1 MNGLKTRSLRI
12 LLFLLSLYGF
22 LIGTSLSAKESLS
35 CDLSFQGILDE
46 PQVSR
51 FIDKYAKSTATN
63 GQPKLPA
70 FSILCLDSPGGDYA
84 QAMKLIG
91 VIETS
96 TGVVTYIPKGA
107 ECSSAC
113 SLIFLS
119 GNTWIGQGATK
130 QYNARI
136 IHAGGTLGFHA
147 PFTNFD
153 SNTSFSGRDGNKIFA
168 LAVKALSEANSL
180 RLQKR
185 SSGEEVFND
194 FLFSG
199 FLSTPPEK
207 LFYVKTVGDAV
218 LADIDV
224 RGLPV
229 MQAFKKN
236 DIYRVCD
243 LAIAKRVIKSSPTLL
258 YGGQSSAS
266 ILSLVSSAR
275 ERFTA
280 ENKASS
286 SNYQEAIEG
295 VTSDQFGIQRA
306 AWLLQ
311 GYPSPTHH
319 NNGFVCLVEV
329 HSPKRQYFETWSSGQ
344 KQFLEVDTF
353 RYTIFDVG
361 RDADFASTYSIDNF
375 ISDHARWITSSGS
388 LPNWSALPADY
399 QIFLD

>member
-1 MNGLKTRSLRI
+1 MNVVKKQNLRT
-12 LLFLLSLYGF
+12 LLSLLSLYGF
-22 LIGTSLSAKESLS
+22 VFGTSLAAQESLN
-35 CDLSFQGILDE
+35 CDISFQGILDE
-46 PQVSR
+46 PRVSR
-51 FIDKYAKSTATN
+51 FIEKYTEATAPN
-63 GQPKLPA
+63 GQSELPS

-84 QAMKLIG
+84 QAMRLIN
-91 VIETS
+91 VIEKS
-96 TGVVTYIPKGA
+96 TGIVTYIPKGA

-136 IHAGGTLGFHA
+136 IHVGGTLGFHA

-153 SNTSFSGRDGNKIFA
+153 SSTSFSGRDGNKIFA

-199 FLSTPPEK
+199 FLSTPPER
-207 LFYVKTVGDAV
+207 LFNIQTVGDAV

-224 RGLPV
+224 RGLPLL
-229 MQAFKKN
+229 QEFKKN
-236 DIYRVCD
+236 DVYRVCD
-243 LAIAKRVIKSSPTLL
+243 IAIAKHVIKRFPILL
-258 YGGQSSAS
+258 DEGQSSAS
-266 ILSLVSSAR
+266 ILSLISSER

-280 ENKASS
+280 ENKASTS
-286 SNYQEAIEG
+286 KYQEAIEG
-295 VTSDQFGIQRA
+295 VTSDQFGMQRA

-319 NNGFVCLVEV
+319 NNGLVCLIEV
-329 HSPKRQYFETWSSGQ
+329 DAPKREYFATWSSGQ
-344 KQFLEVDTF
+344 KNFLEVDTF

-361 RDADFASTYSIDNF
+361 RDADFASANSIDKF
-375 ISDHARWITSSGS
+375 ISDHASWIMSDGS